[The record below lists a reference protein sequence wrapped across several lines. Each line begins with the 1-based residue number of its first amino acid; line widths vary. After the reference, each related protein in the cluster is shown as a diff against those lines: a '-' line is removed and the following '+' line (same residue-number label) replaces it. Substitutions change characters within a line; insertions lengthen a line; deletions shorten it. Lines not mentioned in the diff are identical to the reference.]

1 VYHGVAVMMLVL
13 ETALRMPLRE
23 AACTTGNKFSNV
35 SCARMFCPKKL
46 NLFYYLQSGIKTR
59 CAGHENTATDKV

>member
-1 VYHGVAVMMLVL
+1 MMLVL

-35 SCARMFCPKKL
+35 
-46 NLFYYLQSGIKTR
+46 R
-59 CAGHENTATDKV
+59 CTML